1 MSTIFD
7 LGKEILKSESNRK
20 SIYKKDLFKEC
31 LTDKQKKSL
40 RIKLR
45 RKKIVS

>member
-20 SIYKKDLFKEC
+20 SIYKKDLFKGVR
-31 LTDKQKKSL
+31 L
-40 RIKLR
+40 RVYR
-45 RKKIVS
+45 